1 MWRAVRLV
9 IDTGIHSKGWS
20 RQKAI
25 DYLASHTALAQ
36 RDVETEVDRYISW
49 PAQALA
55 YKLGEMSIRKLRA
68 QAEAELGTA
77 FDQRPF
83 HDAYLAMGAVP
94 LPVMEAKMEEF
105 IAAEK
110 AKLQTSGDTPQ

>member
-1 MWRAVRLV
+1 
-9 IDTGIHSKGWS
+9 
-20 RQKAI
+20 
-25 DYLASHTALAQ
+25 
-36 RDVETEVDRYISW
+36 
-49 PAQALA
+49 
-55 YKLGEMSIRKLRA
+55 MSIRKLRA

-110 AKLQTSGDTPQ
+110 AKLAAGGEGAE